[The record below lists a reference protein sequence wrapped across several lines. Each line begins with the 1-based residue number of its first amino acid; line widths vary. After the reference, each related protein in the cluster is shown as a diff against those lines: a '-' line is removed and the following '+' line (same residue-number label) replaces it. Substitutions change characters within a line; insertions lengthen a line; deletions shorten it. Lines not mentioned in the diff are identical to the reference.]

1 MIGLH
6 DVRKFFHPAFT
17 GKYRFKHL
25 QNFIFYRNFLIF
37 KADLTQIADLLVSR
51 HRNATAFITVDICHG
66 NIPGN
71 QFQKS
76 RLAAAVASDDRNF
89 FMVMYVKVYIFNNGF
104 RTVLYQCMS
113 DLISHFISVNILFA
127 VAYFPAALLIH
138 SQTHMPVLRTLY
150 LPSAD
155 AYSLKVQEKQMPAPQ
170 SLVFLLHFYIISIY
184 LWLCNTGLRR
194 AALPL

>member
-6 DVRKFFHPAFT
+6 DVRKLFHPAFT

-25 QNFIFYRNFLIF
+25 QNFIFCRNSLIF

-71 QFQKS
+71 QFQKG

-113 DLISHFISVNILFA
+113 DLISHFISVNFLVFRNCSA
-127 VAYFPAALLIH
+127 PLQLLYFTFSTGQL
-138 SQTHMPVLRTLY
+138 S
-150 LPSAD
+150 D
-155 AYSLKVQEKQMPAPQ
+155 AYSLKV
-170 SLVFLLHFYIISIY
+170 
-184 LWLCNTGLRR
+184 
-194 AALPL
+194 